1 MDNIRPWGNYEVVKT
16 DTGYQVK
23 ILNVYAGQRLS
34 LQTHEH
40 RDETWYVIS
49 GKGTA
54 TVRGGKLPLFPGVVV
69 QVPRKAEHRITAKT
83 DLKIV
88 EIQVGP
94 YLGEDD
100 IVRLDD
106 DYGRI
111 V

>member
-16 DTGYQVK
+16 DEGYQVK
-23 ILNVYAGQRLS
+23 VLNIYAGKRIS
-34 LQTHEH
+34 LQTHKH
-40 RDETWYVIS
+40 RSETWYVVS
-49 GKGTA
+49 GKGTEQ
-54 TVRGGKLPLFPGVVV
+54 VRGANLPLFAGVVV
-69 QVPRKAEHRITAKT
+69 QVPKKAEHRITAKT
-83 DLKIV
+83 NLKIV
-88 EIQVGP
+88 EIQVGA